1 MLQEWGDKEPNN
13 KASWWQVVVIVLI
26 VVAYYGIPIAMRLI
40 K

>member
-26 VVAYYGIPIAMRLI
+26 VVVYYGIPIAMRLI